1 VRPQDTGTATQIGV
15 AADYSHPAL
24 LMPRFPSSL
33 EDLPQLNEKLLLRGG
48 LRLKMALDFMHSKGL
63 VHADI
68 KSSNCMVKE
77 TGDWYLSDFGSS
89 LKIGEKIT
97 SCTEMFSP
105 EPIMFQMAKP
115 RHDWMLLLVL
125 LSVELD
131 KGNLSGLIVTQG
143 NIERIDKKLLLAR
156 CKTATNP
163 EFAQLLLELQDMVWP
178 NANTG
183 GSV

>member
-1 VRPQDTGTATQIGV
+1 MRTKDTGTSLQIGV
-15 AADYSHPAL
+15 AANRLHLAL

-33 EDLPQLNEKLLLRGG
+33 ADLPQLNETLLLRGG
-48 LRLKMALDFMHSKGL
+48 LRLKMALDFMHSKEL
-63 VHADI
+63 VHADV
-68 KSSNCMVKE
+68 KSSNCIVKE

-105 EPIMFQMAKP
+105 EPIMFQMATP

-131 KGNLSGLIVTQG
+131 KGNLSGLIVTKG
-143 NIERIDKKLLLAR
+143 NVERVDKELLITR

-178 NANTG
+178 NAG
-183 GSV
+183 ASV

>member
-1 VRPQDTGTATQIGV
+1 MQVRTPDTGTSLQIGV
-15 AADYSHPAL
+15 AANRSHPAL

-33 EDLPQLNEKLLLRGG
+33 ADLPQLNETLLLRGG
-48 LRLKMALDFMHSKGL
+48 LRLKMALDFMHSKEL
-63 VHADI
+63 VHADV

-105 EPIMFQMAKP
+105 EPIMFQMATP

-131 KGNLSGLIVTQG
+131 KGNLSGLIVTKG
-143 NIERIDKKLLLAR
+143 NVERVDKELLITR

-178 NANTG
+178 NAG
-183 GSV
+183 ASV